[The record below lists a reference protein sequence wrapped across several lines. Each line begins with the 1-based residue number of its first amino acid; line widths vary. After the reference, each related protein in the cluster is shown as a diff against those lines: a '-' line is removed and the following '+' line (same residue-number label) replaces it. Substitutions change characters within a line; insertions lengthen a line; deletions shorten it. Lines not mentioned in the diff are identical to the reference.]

1 MGEAA
6 ATAVARAVDELRRG
20 RIVRV
25 TGASGALD
33 VLAVELADD
42 ATLMRLESPLPFR
55 GGAGGGEVAADTNRL
70 PHPPTPSPKG
80 EGGQR
85 PGMIVSHRRAA
96 VLHLVNQRPAAG
108 GGVVWIER
116 PAWLDLA
123 ASVATV
129 DPAMDLAVPLKG
141 PFRTR
146 DAGPLAEAAAAGV
159 RLAKLGGVLPAV
171 FAVAVSGKRDAGVN
185 ETVISPLTVPAAD
198 VLAYA
203 RADRLRI
210 VTRARLPLDGAPDT
224 EVVAFRPAEGGPEHL
239 ALLIGPHATAAP
251 ALTRLHSACLTGDVL
266 GSLKCD
272 CGPQLRAAIAAIR
285 DAGGGILLYLQQ
297 EGRGIGL
304 INKLRAYALQDQGFD
319 TVDANLRL
327 GFEPDERDFA
337 VAATMLRLLGVGAV
351 RLLTNNPDKVAA
363 LAAHGIAVAERVGH
377 AMPPNPH
384 NAQYLATKRDRS
396 GHYL

>member
-1 MGEAA
+1 MSEGLTASTDATA
-6 ATAVARAVDELRRG
+6 ATTVARAIDELRRG
-20 RIVRV
+20 QVVRI
-25 TGASGALD
+25 TGPGGDLD
-33 VLAVELADD
+33 VLAVELADE
-42 ATLMRLESPLPFR
+42 ATLARLETSER
-55 GGAGGGEVAADTNRL
+55 AGLILT
-70 PHPPTPSPKG
+70 
-80 EGGQR
+80 
-85 PGMIVSHRRAA
+85 HRRAA
-96 VLHLVNQRPAAG
+96 VLHLVNQIAAAG
-108 GGVVWIER
+108 AGAVWVER

-123 ASVATV
+123 ASVATADPV
-129 DPAMDLAVPLKG
+129 DDLRLPFKG
-141 PFRTR
+141 PFRTV
-146 DAGPLAEAAAAGV
+146 DAGTLGEAAAAGV
-159 RLAKLGGVLPAV
+159 RLAKLGGLLPAV
-171 FAVAVSGKRDAGVN
+171 FAVPAPHSESGAARDDGQVSLQVAAVA
-185 ETVISPLTVPAAD
+185 

-239 ALLIGPHATAAP
+239 ALLIGAATRP
-251 ALTRLHSACLTGDVL
+251 PVLTRLHSACLTGDVL

-272 CGPQLRAAIAAIR
+272 CGPQLRAGIAAIAA
-285 DAGGGILLYLQQ
+285 AGGGILLYLQQ

-337 VAATMLRLLGVGAV
+337 VAGTMLRLLGVGSV
-351 RLLTNNPDKVAA
+351 RLLTNNPDKVAS
-363 LAAHGIAVAERVGH
+363 LERHGIAVVERVAH

-384 NAQYLATKRDRS
+384 NADYLNTKRDRS

>member
-1 MGEAA
+1 MSEAD
-6 ATAVARAVDELRRG
+6 ATAVARAIDELRRG
-20 RIVRV
+20 QIVRV
-25 TGASGALD
+25 TGDGGDLD
-33 VLAVELADD
+33 VLAVELTDA
-42 ATLMRLESPLPFR
+42 ATLAALE
-55 GGAGGGEVAADTNRL
+55 GERRAAL
-70 PHPPTPSPKG
+70 LLTP
-80 EGGQR
+80 
-85 PGMIVSHRRAA
+85 RRAA

-108 GGVVWIER
+108 GAIVWVER
-116 PAWLDLA
+116 PPWLDLA
-123 ASVATV
+123 ASVATA
-129 DPAMDLAVPLKG
+129 DPALDLRMPFKG
-141 PFRTR
+141 PFRTV
-146 DAGPLAEAAAAGV
+146 DPGPLAGAAAAGV

-171 FAVAVSGKRDAGVN
+171 FALPRHLRESRDDK
-185 ETVISPLTVPAAD
+185 EPDPLTVRAAA

-239 ALLIGPHATAAP
+239 ALLIGRDATRAP
-251 ALTRLHSACLTGDVL
+251 VLTRLHSACLTGDVL

-272 CGPQLRAAIAAIR
+272 CGPQLRAGIAAIAA
-285 DAGGGILLYLQQ
+285 AGGGILLYLQQ

-337 VAATMLRLLGVGAV
+337 VAATMLGLLGVGAV
-351 RLLTNNPDKVAA
+351 RLLTNNPDKVAG
-363 LAAHGIAVAERVGH
+363 LAAHGIAVVERVAH

-384 NAQYLATKRDRS
+384 NAAYLATKRDRS

>member
-1 MGEAA
+1 MTAA
-6 ATAVARAVDELRRG
+6 ATAVLRAVDELRRG
-20 RIVRV
+20 QVVRV
-25 TGASGALD
+25 RGLGGDLD
-33 VLAVELADD
+33 VLAVELADE
-42 ATLMRLESPLPFR
+42 ATLARLEATER
-55 GGAGGGEVAADTNRL
+55 AGLVV
-70 PHPPTPSPKG
+70 TP
-80 EGGQR
+80 
-85 PGMIVSHRRAA
+85 RRAA
-96 VLHLVNQRPAAG
+96 ILHLVNQLPAAG
-108 GGVVWIER
+108 GEVVWIER
-116 PAWLDLA
+116 PPWLDLP
-123 ASVATV
+123 ASIATA
-129 DPAMDLAVPLKG
+129 DPALDLAMPLKG

-146 DAGPLAEAAAAGV
+146 NAGPAAEAAAAGI

-171 FAVAVSGKRDAGVN
+171 FAVPAGDGEALAVA
-185 ETVISPLTVPAAD
+185 AAD

-210 VTRARLPLDGAPDT
+210 VTRARLPLADAPDT

-239 ALLIGPHATAAP
+239 ALLIGRQSTRPP
-251 ALTRLHSACLTGDVL
+251 VLTRLHSACLTGDVL

-272 CGPQLRAAIAAIR
+272 CGPQLRAGLAAIAA
-285 DAGGGILLYLQQ
+285 AGGGILLYLQQ

-337 VAATMLRLLGVGAV
+337 IAATMLRLLGVDAV
-351 RLLTNNPDKVAA
+351 RLLTNNPDKVAS
-363 LAAHGIAVAERVGH
+363 LAAHGIAVVERVGH

-384 NAQYLATKRDRS
+384 NADYLATKRDRS